1 MNLDSNQTTVKSP
14 CSPAEALA
22 MKNAAL
28 RAVLGY
34 LEDKQGPGEWYK
46 DELTYRF
53 HRMVELALEAPCE
66 LDPNNQSHFLTVN
79 RQLAYQS

>member
-1 MNLDSNQTTVKSP
+1 MNCDSIQTTVKSP
-14 CSPAEALA
+14 VSPADALA

-34 LEDKQGPGEWYK
+34 LEHKQSPSEWYK

-53 HRMVELALEAPCE
+53 HRMVELALEAPCNLEQPKEGRFLPHDHE
-66 LDPNNQSHFLTVN
+66 LKDQS
-79 RQLAYQS
+79 